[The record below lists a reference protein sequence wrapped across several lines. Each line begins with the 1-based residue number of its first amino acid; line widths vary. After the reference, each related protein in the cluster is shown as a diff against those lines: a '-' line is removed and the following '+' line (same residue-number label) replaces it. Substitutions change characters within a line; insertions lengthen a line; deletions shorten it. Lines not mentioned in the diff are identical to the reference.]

1 MNTWYSKPGML
12 PSSEVEM
19 FPYRDTLG
27 GAVAGISA
35 DGGQPPSSAPIAEN
49 ESARGTDREDI
60 SRLLTGAR
68 AEGVAEGTRL
78 TEARLREDLVRER
91 ERIAVALRD
100 FQVQRADYYSK
111 VESELVQLALAITRK
126 ILHRESQI
134 DPMVVAGLVKV
145 MLERLNQ
152 NTNVTVRVRPQ
163 DAESWRRELSAH
175 AGLQV
180 IEDATLQ
187 PNDCVLETDLG
198 VANMGLEAQLKEV
211 EQGFFDLLARRPE
224 AK

>member
-1 MNTWYSKPGML
+1 ML

-91 ERIAVALRD
+91 ERIA
-100 FQVQRADYYSK
+100 ADYYSK